1 MNHLICYEDR
11 ELLKKLAYEGACL
24 KELIIMV
31 AHWARQDSVIP
42 FSVYASHWAEAQ
54 DGNVFDTSAIKKTWP
69 LREPIRIE
77 KGGSD
82 WRSAV

>member
-1 MNHLICYEDR
+1 MDHLICYEDR

-24 KELIIMV
+24 KELIIMIS
-31 AHWARQDSVIP
+31 HWARQDFGIP

-54 DGNVFDTSAIKKTWP
+54 DESVFDTSVIRKIWP
-69 LREPIRIE
+69 LREPLRIE

-82 WRSAV
+82 WRPAV